1 MLTVSDNIIT
11 PPDLC
16 WGLFWQRWEVVVAH
30 CCSCICRYRDMCDYG
45 DQEMVLPYHGALLL
59 GNIDALLLVD
69 GDALLRVPRED
80 T

>member
-1 MLTVSDNIIT
+1 MIPVSDDIIT
-11 PPDLC
+11 CPDLC

-30 CCSCICRYRDMCDYG
+30 CCSCICRYRDIVTG
-45 DQEMVLPYHGALLL
+45 DQEMVPPYHGALLL

-69 GDALLRVPRED
+69 GDALLRVSRED

>member
-1 MLTVSDNIIT
+1 MFIVSDNIIT
-11 PPDLC
+11 PPYLC

-30 CCSCICRYRDMCDYG
+30 CCSCICRYRDMCNSG

>member
-1 MLTVSDNIIT
+1 MFIVSDNIIT

-30 CCSCICRYRDMCDYG
+30 CCSCICRYRDMCNSG
-45 DQEMVLPYHGALLL
+45 NQEMVLPYHGALLL

-69 GDALLRVPRED
+69 GDTLLRVPRED

>member
-1 MLTVSDNIIT
+1 MFLVSDNIIT
-11 PPDLC
+11 CPYLC

-30 CCSCICRYRDMCDYG
+30 CCSCICRYRDMCDSG

>member
-1 MLTVSDNIIT
+1 
-11 PPDLC
+11 
-16 WGLFWQRWEVVVAH
+16 
-30 CCSCICRYRDMCDYG
+30 MCDSG
-45 DQEMVLPYHGALLL
+45 DQEMVPYHGALLL

>member
-1 MLTVSDNIIT
+1 MFIVSDNIIT

-30 CCSCICRYRDMCDYG
+30 CCSCICRYRDMCNSG
-45 DQEMVLPYHGALLL
+45 DQEVMPPYHGALLL